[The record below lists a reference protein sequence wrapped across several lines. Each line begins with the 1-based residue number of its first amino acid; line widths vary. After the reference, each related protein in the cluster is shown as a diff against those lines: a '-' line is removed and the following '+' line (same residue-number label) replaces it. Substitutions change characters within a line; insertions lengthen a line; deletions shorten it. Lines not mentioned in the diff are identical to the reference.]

1 MVLSTQS
8 IHQIP
13 NKGLEVYIV
22 NSEKKEGEV
31 LRPHQASL
39 HYSTWLGGSQNPT
52 SLAIFKSSDD
62 GQRKSAIIHLA
73 DSDWTLAITG
83 DIENGNTNIKVNGS
97 KDFNIHVREDDIEF
111 ECLKGDWSRNEGSI
125 KNYNF
130 AFK

>member
-22 NSEKKEGEV
+22 NSEKREGQV
-31 LRPHQASL
+31 LRPHEASL
-39 HYSTWLGGSQNPT
+39 HYSTWLGDSQNPT
-52 SLAIFKSSDD
+52 SLAIFKSSD

-73 DSDWTLAITG
+73 DSDWKLLIRG
-83 DIENGNTNIKVNGS
+83 DIENGDTDIKVDGN

-111 ECLKGDWSRNEGSI
+111 ECLKADWSRGEGSI
-125 KNYNF
+125 KSYNF